1 MLVLSRKLNESIV
14 IDGRIVVKVVRF
26 DGDTVKLG
34 IQAPVEIPVH
44 RYEVYLEIQK
54 NNQEAL
60 ASGRLTLPRL
70 GAASQETSKPVEP
83 AAPAKQPAE
92 PGTPNV

>member
-34 IQAPVEIPVH
+34 IQAPMDIPVH

-60 ASGRLTLPRL
+60 ASGRLTLPRM
-70 GAASQETSKPVEP
+70 GVDSEKTSKPAEP
-83 AAPAKQPAE
+83 ASPAK
-92 PGTPNV
+92 PGASNE